1 MKELKKIEKK
11 ARKQAELEARFG
23 EAAKYFENGRFVP
36 KLLAEEIMSENHF
49 ITMMDNEVIYVY
61 KDGFYQPYG
70 EVLIKKICKE
80 KLQKEYRKNRA
91 TEVIDYIKAS
101 TYVKRRE
108 EPPNLIPLKNGILD
122 LDKMELKPHSPEY
135 MFFNKLPVKYD
146 PNAKCPNI
154 DKFHREITGSKEDVQ
169 ILEEVIGFCLYREYF
184 IAMAL
189 MLVGEGS
196 NGKSTWLN
204 LVKTFLGFENVS
216 SRGLQELEENRFAKA
231 DLHHK
236 LANIYADLPDK
247 ALQRTGTFKMLTGRD
262 PITAER
268 KFQNSFQFV
277 NYAKL
282 LFSANKV
289 PEAYDDTDAFF
300 RRWIIIKFPNQFVG
314 DKEDSNILKKL
325 TTEEELSGLLNK
337 ALKALKRLLKK
348 GRFSYSKTIEEIRED
363 YIRKS
368 SPISAFI
375 MDCLELDSDAFIVK
389 KELYS
394 LFAEYCRIRN
404 IPSVTQDTFFK
415 NLPRYIA
422 VTDFRPKIEGKRPP
436 VFKGIRLNISM
447 STLFKEIFEKEA
459 KNEILSSV
467 SNLSRAFYSLIE
479 RRSEY
484 ERLGYKVEEM
494 QDENYIKI
502 KIPFDTVDRLD
513 KTQKHPSFGEIKEE
527 TLDTKIKGL
536 KKWIF
541 ENKDEDGLIDS
552 SKIVEKIKEF
562 NLDPERIIE
571 KLKGEGFIT
580 DAPKLGSF
588 LVVGP

>member
-422 VTDFRPKIEGKRPP
+422 VTDFRPKIEGKRPQ
-436 VFKGIRLNISM
+436 FL
-447 STLFKEIFEKEA
+447 KEYA
-459 KNEILSSV
+459 
-467 SNLSRAFYSLIE
+467 
-479 RRSEY
+479 
-484 ERLGYKVEEM
+484 
-494 QDENYIKI
+494 
-502 KIPFDTVDRLD
+502 
-513 KTQKHPSFGEIKEE
+513 
-527 TLDTKIKGL
+527 
-536 KKWIF
+536 
-541 ENKDEDGLIDS
+541 
-552 SKIVEKIKEF
+552 
-562 NLDPERIIE
+562 
-571 KLKGEGFIT
+571 
-580 DAPKLGSF
+580 
-588 LVVGP
+588 

>member
-11 ARKQAELEARFG
+11 ARKQAELEARLG
-23 EAAKYFENGRFVP
+23 KAAKYFENGRFVP

-314 DKEDSNILKKL
+314 DKEDSNILERL

-415 NLPRYIA
+415 NLPRYIV

-484 ERLGYKVEEM
+484 EHLGYKVEEM

-513 KTQKHPSFGEIKEE
+513 KTLKHPSFGEIKEE

-541 ENKDEDGLIDS
+541 KNKDEDGLIDS